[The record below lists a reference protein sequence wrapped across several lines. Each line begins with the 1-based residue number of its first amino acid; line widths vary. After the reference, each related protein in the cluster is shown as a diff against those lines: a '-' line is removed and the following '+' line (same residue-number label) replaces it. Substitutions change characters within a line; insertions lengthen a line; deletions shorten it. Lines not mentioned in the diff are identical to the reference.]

1 MTEEEKIF
9 AGRLFTP
16 ADAGLKAKKLR
27 AHNLCTAY
35 NQTFEDETE
44 KRASILSRL
53 LGLWGKGVFCRGPSI
68 STTAA
73 IQKSGPIFLPISI

>member
-16 ADAGLKAKKLR
+16 ADADLKAKKLR

-44 KRASILSRL
+44 KRASI
-53 LGLWGKGVFCRGPSI
+53 
-68 STTAA
+68 
-73 IQKSGPIFLPISI
+73 

>member
-44 KRASILSRL
+44 KRASIL
-53 LGLWGKGVFCRGPSI
+53 LGLWGKAAFCRGPSI